1 MNTAIILAAGSGRR
15 MEADTPKQYI
25 ELLGKPMM
33 VYSLE
38 VFQACPQI
46 DDIILVVAEG
56 DEEYVQ
62 KEIVDA
68 YHLGKVRKVI
78 AGGKERCDSVW
89 NALQHLTERSAYV
102 LIHDSARPMI
112 SEGVIERVLTGAK
125 EHGSAVAGEPLK
137 DTVKL
142 RNSRGFTLDTL
153 TLPRNAVWMVQTP
166 QGFRTD
172 LICEAYRIWKSEG
185 GNTRGITDDAMMWEI
200 YLNRPVKI
208 VEGDYANLKV
218 TTPEDRLLAECLIR
232 YRQENLD

>member
-1 MNTAIILAAGSGRR
+1 MNTAVILAAGSGRR
-15 MEADTPKQYI
+15 MENDTPKQYI

-33 VYSLE
+33 LYSLE
-38 VFQACPQI
+38 VFQASRLI

-56 DEEYVQ
+56 DEEYVNR
-62 KEIVDA
+62 EIVEA
-68 YHLGKVRKVI
+68 NHLGKVRKVVP
-78 AGGKERCDSVW
+78 GGRERCDSVW
-89 NALQHLTERSAYV
+89 NALTELTERSSYV

-112 SEGVIERVLTGAK
+112 TEDVIERVLAGAK
-125 EHGSAVAGEPLK
+125 EHGGAVAGMPMK

-153 TLPRNAVWMVQTP
+153 TMPRNAVWMIQTP

-218 TTPEDRLLAECLIR
+218 TTPEDKILAECLIR
-232 YRQENLD
+232 CRQENMD